1 MCKAGV
7 RRVCAQEQNK
17 SPSARWWARGGGAH
31 LKHTVH
37 TTALQASLRAL
48 FLELGTYTCT
58 KARPLLSVT
67 VLYAYYKAFACKM
80 HYKYLARNEART
92 RLVMLYSV
100 YAFDL
105 LDMSKVSGWL
115 KATAHCRTP
124 KQIERGH
131 CENGVGCKA
140 REGRHR

>member
-1 MCKAGV
+1 MRKSKTNHRV
-7 RRVCAQEQNK
+7 RGGG
-17 SPSARWWARGGGAH
+17 WWARAGGAH

-80 HYKYLARNEART
+80 HYKYDLRYPAR
-92 RLVMLYSV
+92 
-100 YAFDL
+100 
-105 LDMSKVSGWL
+105 KVTKL
-115 KATAHCRTP
+115 
-124 KQIERGH
+124 ERGL
-131 CENGVGCKA
+131 
-140 REGRHR
+140 